1 MTSRLQRNVV
11 QLSFALLCASLSV
24 TRVVGLHFY
33 LPAGVKRCFTEDLPT
48 STRVTGEVAVA
59 TGKGEMELDVWVTT
73 MNDAVLYH
81 KRSPS
86 HGKFYFDTPAIHSRQ
101 YSGIEEDDD
110 TIGMGYDE
118 ETIRICIEHQRDPG
132 AYSTEGARRLVSLRI
147 DHPTPPGNMHASQK
161 FALGDHTTQLQD
173 GLGRIQE
180 ALSGLVSDLTLL
192 QQRERVLV
200 KRVHSTNTRVLTCV
214 VISIFFAGLTAFL
227 QLRHF
232 KTYFKQKRLC

>member
-1 MTSRLQRNVV
+1 
-11 QLSFALLCASLSV
+11 
-24 TRVVGLHFY
+24 VVGLHFY
-33 LPAGVKRCFTEDLPT
+33 LPAGVKRCYTEDLPT

-101 YSGIEEDDD
+101 YSGIEEEDDA
-110 TIGMGYDE
+110 IGMGYDE
-118 ETIRICIEHQRDPG
+118 ETIRICIEHQKDPG
-132 AYSTEGARRLVSLRI
+132 AYGTEGARRLVSLRI
-147 DHPTPPGNMHASQK
+147 DHPTPLGNMHNSQK
-161 FALGDHTTQLQD
+161 FAQGDHTTQLQD

-180 ALSGLVSDLTLL
+180 TLSGLVSDLTVL
-192 QQRERVLV
+192 QQRERTLV
-200 KRVHSTNTRVLTCV
+200 KRLHSTNTRVVTCA
-214 VISIFFAGLTAFL
+214 VISIFFAGLTSFL

-232 KTYFKQKRLC
+232 RTYFKRKRLC